1 MVSVTRKM
9 NEHTNMCLV
18 ASKKRW
24 RQLWH
29 NALEISKGFELQV
42 ANFSNLSLSRV
53 QETDR
58 GRDRGGS
65 RSSREAEEEAEPAE
79 EEADAEDTSA
89 DETTRHQNRK
99 RLRGHENRRVC
110 DSK

>member
-29 NALEISKGFELQV
+29 IALEISKGFELQV

-53 QETDR
+53 QETETEVETESEVEVA
-58 GRDRGGS
+58 GRHRRRRS
-65 RSSREAEEEAEPAE
+65 RR
-79 EEADAEDTSA
+79 
-89 DETTRHQNRK
+89 RRK
-99 RLRGHENRRVC
+99 HMHRIHLQMRLRGTRIGRG
-110 DSK
+110 

>member
-1 MVSVTRKM
+1 MFLLDSLSLSLRLVMVSVTRKM

-53 QETDR
+53 QETETEVET
-58 GRDRGGS
+58 
-65 RSSREAEEEAEPAE
+65 EAEE
-79 EEADAEDTSA
+79 
-89 DETTRHQNRK
+89 

-110 DSK
+110 SRGGWGFSPETGPGWYL

>member
-1 MVSVTRKM
+1 MSVMSRLVMVSVTRKM

-53 QETDR
+53 QETETEVET
-58 GRDRGGS
+58 
-65 RSSREAEEEAEPAE
+65 EAEE
-79 EEADAEDTSA
+79 
-89 DETTRHQNRK
+89 

-110 DSK
+110 SRGGWGFSPERGPGWSL

>member
-9 NEHTNMCLV
+9 NEHTNMCSV

-53 QETDR
+53 QETETEVET
-58 GRDRGGS
+58 
-65 RSSREAEEEAEPAE
+65 EAEE
-79 EEADAEDTSA
+79 
-89 DETTRHQNRK
+89 

-110 DSK
+110 SRGGWGFSPERGPGWSL

>member
-53 QETDR
+53 QETETEVEVER
-58 GRDRGGS
+58 QK
-65 RSSREAEEEAEPAE
+65 
-79 EEADAEDTSA
+79 
-89 DETTRHQNRK
+89 ETTEKDRY
-99 RLRGHENRRVC
+99 
-110 DSK
+110 

>member
-29 NALEISKGFELQV
+29 NTLEISKGFELQV

-53 QETDR
+53 QETETEVET
-58 GRDRGGS
+58 
-65 RSSREAEEEAEPAE
+65 EAEE
-79 EEADAEDTSA
+79 
-89 DETTRHQNRK
+89 